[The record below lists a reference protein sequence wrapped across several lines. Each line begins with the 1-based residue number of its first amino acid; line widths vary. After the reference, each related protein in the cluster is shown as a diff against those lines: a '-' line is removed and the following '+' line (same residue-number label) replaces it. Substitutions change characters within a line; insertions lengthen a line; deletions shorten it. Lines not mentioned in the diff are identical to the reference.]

1 MLSADILEIAGKKF
15 TSRLIA
21 GTGKYQNMS
30 IMVEAI
36 KASGAEIVT
45 VAIRR
50 LDLENPNE
58 KTILDYL
65 DWTKYSV
72 LPNTAGCRTV
82 EEALFVARL
91 GRTVTNSNWVKLYQ
105 KS

>member
-50 LDLENPNE
+50 LDLENPKQEVHPKSVPRPNKNE
-58 KTILDYL
+58 GFCVDVE
-65 DWTKYSV
+65 KYFKDSQHTFDDRQ
-72 LPNTAGCRTV
+72 PWSPK
-82 EEALFVARL
+82 F
-91 GRTVTNSNWVKLYQ
+91 SPWQ
-105 KS
+105 